1 MLNYFLFFI
10 GVFYLC
16 AASVVAKAHLNGAV
30 IDAVIR
36 ALDMRAMQPVER
48 WRLIWLLLGT
58 LWVGLAG
65 LFALMQLRGVWAL
78 FVFSFIWQGLYLLVL
93 APRYF
98 DTLDEP
104 DPSGRAQTWRAFLAY
119 GVVTAMVIWGSNQSN
134 TLQALSQ
141 ASAWKQALVVL
152 LPALG
157 LAYLASK
164 AWRAIHWPQDGA
176 LTREQSIPSRD
187 NHAAEA
193 RLESE
198 AQDNTV
204 ERDDSIQVLI
214 RPSWNEGGLFNAQ
227 TGEAIDYPEQRL
239 GISEQQHDLVGD
251 WLWLWREHAD
261 PADPER
267 QALLTAESLPLIA
280 AAGQDLAETFKSIL
294 GPERVSFSPLAQ
306 PCLPKWTVTGLRLI
320 SNYQCNALWFD
331 ADDEGVGD
339 IPTEQLGLSWSLSR
353 DLDAW
358 ALSYDESIDM
368 ADPGGARNKS
378 TLQEQE
384 HERQGQAL
392 MQRLRTELDATG
404 RAAVRLS
411 LG

>member
-1 MLNYFLFFI
+1 MLNSFLFFI
-10 GVFYLC
+10 GAFYLF
-16 AASVVAKAHLNGAV
+16 AAGLAAKAHLNGAV
-30 IDAVIR
+30 IDTAIR
-36 ALDMRAMQPVER
+36 ALDSRARQPAEH

-65 LFALMQLRGVWAL
+65 LFALLQLRGVWAL

-98 DTLDEP
+98 DALDEP

-119 GVVTAMVIWGSNQSN
+119 GVVTAVVIWGSSQST
-134 TLQALSQ
+134 TLEALSQ
-141 ASAWKQALVVL
+141 ASAWKQGLVVL

-164 AWRAIHWPQDGA
+164 TWRAIHWPQDGA
-176 LTREQSIPSRD
+176 LTSEQSIPGRD
-187 NHAAEA
+187 SHAAET

-198 AQDNTV
+198 AQDNAV

-227 TGEAIDYPEQRL
+227 TGEAIDHPEQRL
-239 GISEQQHDLVGD
+239 GISEQQLDLVGD

-261 PADPER
+261 PSDPER

-280 AAGQDLAETFKSIL
+280 SAGQELAETFKSIL
-294 GPERVSFSPLAQ
+294 GPERVSFSPLAW
-306 PCLPKWTVTGLRLI
+306 PCPPKWKVTGLRLM
-320 SNYQCNALWFD
+320 SDYQCNALWFD

-358 ALSYDESIDM
+358 ALSFDESIDM
-368 ADPGGARNKS
+368 ADPGGARRWG

-384 HERQGQAL
+384 HEREGQSL

-404 RAAVRLS
+404 RAAVRLRS
-411 LG
+411 

>member
-1 MLNYFLFFI
+1 MLNTFLFFI
-10 GVFYLC
+10 GAFYLF
-16 AASVVAKAHLNGAV
+16 AAGVAAKAHLNGAV
-30 IDAVIR
+30 IDTAIR
-36 ALDMRAMQPVER
+36 ALDTRAMQPAER

-58 LWVGLAG
+58 FWVGLAG
-65 LFALMQLRGVWAL
+65 LFALMQLRGVSAL
-78 FVFSFIWQGLYLLVL
+78 FVFSFIWQGLYLLLL

-119 GVVTAMVIWGSNQSN
+119 GVVTAAVVWGSNQPN
-134 TLQALSQ
+134 TLEAFSQ
-141 ASAWKQALVVL
+141 APAWKQVLAVL

-157 LAYLASK
+157 LAYLASNG
-164 AWRAIHWPQDGA
+164 WRSIHWPRDGA
-176 LTREQSIPSRD
+176 LASEKNTAGGD
-187 NHAAEA
+187 NHAAESGF
-193 RLESE
+193 ESDAKE
-198 AQDNTV
+198 AIV

-214 RPSWNEGGLFNAQ
+214 RPSWNEGGLFDAQ
-227 TGEAIDYPEQRL
+227 TGEAIDHPEQRL

-267 QALLTAESLPLIA
+267 QALLAAESLPLIA
-280 AAGQDLAETFKSIL
+280 AAGQELAETFKSIL

-306 PCLPKWTVTGLRLI
+306 PCLPKWTVTGLRLMTD
-320 SNYQCNALWFD
+320 YQCNALWFD

-368 ADPGGARNKS
+368 ADPGGARRWS

-404 RAAVRLS
+404 RATVRLRC
-411 LG
+411 